1 MLQAPGYRV
10 VIGFRRSEEFY
21 MADTKNGPEL
31 HPATVELARGANYG
45 SITTVLPSGN
55 FQT

>member
-1 MLQAPGYRV
+1 MVDLK
-10 VIGFRRSEEFY
+10 RSEEVC

-31 HPATVELARGANYG
+31 HPATVELARGANYA

-55 FQT
+55 LQTQLI

>member
-1 MLQAPGYRV
+1 
-10 VIGFRRSEEFY
+10 

-45 SITTVLPSGN
+45 SITNQSEGV
-55 FQT
+55 